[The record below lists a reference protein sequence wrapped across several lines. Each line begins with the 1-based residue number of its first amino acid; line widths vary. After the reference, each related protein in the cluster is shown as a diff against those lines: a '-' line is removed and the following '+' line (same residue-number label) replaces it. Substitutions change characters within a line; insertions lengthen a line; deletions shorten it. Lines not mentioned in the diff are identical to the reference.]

1 MKSAL
6 LGIIAAIA
14 LIPNA
19 KATPGAVTGA
29 AISATVASIA
39 CDRLVR
45 SYMEPTPESDAPW
58 YFVWRH
64 VGTEDIA
71 GLGASVA
78 CAVPAGAVGFA
89 AGLAI
94 DGLIIGAS
102 ATAAG
107 AGAIVVVSK
116 GVQIASRVV
125 TAPAKRAA
133 ARVRTVTQRA
143 EQWLGRVK
151 FGSAAPSLNPLR
163 TKHMEHLYA
172 KQKGM
177 DALCKVRLPPLYVG
191 LPWAR
196 RLNPAI
202 HIDHRIPKAKG
213 GTDVPSNLQLTAA
226 EFNLKKGV
234 LTGHELRSAKRRFC
248 PT

>member
-1 MKSAL
+1 MKGAL
-6 LGIIAAIA
+6 LGIIAATV
-14 LIPNA
+14 LVPNA

-29 AISATVASIA
+29 AIFATGASIA
-39 CDRLVR
+39 CDSLVR

-71 GLGASVA
+71 GLGAGVA
-78 CAVPAGAVGFA
+78 CAIPAGAVGLA
-89 AGLAI
+89 AGLAV
-94 DGLIIGAS
+94 DGWIAGAS
-102 ATAAG
+102 AIAAG
-107 AGAIVVVSK
+107 AGAIILVGK
-116 GVQIASRVV
+116 GAQLASRVV
-125 TAPAKRAA
+125 SAPAKRAA
-133 ARVRTVTQRA
+133 ARVRTATLRA
-143 EQWLGRVK
+143 EQWWGRVK
-151 FGSAAPSLNPLR
+151 FRPVAPSLNPLR

-196 RLNPAI
+196 RLNPTI
-202 HIDHRIPKAKG
+202 HIDHRNPKAKG
-213 GTDVPSNLQLTAA
+213 GTDALSNLQLTAA

-234 LTGHELRSAKRRFC
+234 LTGHKLRGAKRRFC
-248 PT
+248 PV